1 MVDKLVI
8 GEVLKP
14 QGILGALKVK
24 PYVDDVNRFS
34 ALKRVFIGG
43 REYKVVKTTI
53 AADAVI
59 VMLSGVA
66 DRNAA
71 ELFRG
76 KFLEVEREDAAP
88 LEEGRF
94 YVVDVLGCDVVSEK
108 GETFGKVTDI
118 QSKSYADIYT
128 LRAPDGREIMFP
140 LLKDVLVKIDVEKG
154 VVIVDGKRFSEVAVY
169 EN

>member
-53 AADAVI
+53 AAER
-59 VMLSGVA
+59 G
-66 DRNAA
+66 DR
-71 ELFRG
+71 
-76 KFLEVEREDAAP
+76 
-88 LEEGRF
+88 
-94 YVVDVLGCDVVSEK
+94 
-108 GETFGKVTDI
+108 
-118 QSKSYADIYT
+118 
-128 LRAPDGREIMFP
+128 
-140 LLKDVLVKIDVEKG
+140 
-154 VVIVDGKRFSEVAVY
+154 
-169 EN
+169 

>member
-1 MVDKLVI
+1 M
-8 GEVLKP
+8 
-14 QGILGALKVK
+14 
-24 PYVDDVNRFS
+24 
-34 ALKRVFIGG
+34 
-43 REYKVVKTTI
+43 
-53 AADAVI
+53 
-59 VMLSGVA
+59 
-66 DRNAA
+66 
-71 ELFRG
+71 
-76 KFLEVEREDAAP
+76 
-88 LEEGRF
+88 
-94 YVVDVLGCDVVSEK
+94 DVLGCDVVSEK

>member
-24 PYVDDVNRFS
+24 PYVDDVRRFS
-34 ALKRVFIGG
+34 SLKKVYVDDA
-43 REYKVVKTTI
+43 EYKVIKTTI

-76 KFLEVEREDAAP
+76 KFLKVEREDAAP
-88 LEEGRF
+88 LAEVRF